1 MLTAAGKGTAMLCR
15 KFRPHAPSTRSVL
28 PMAQARRGFTLMEL
42 FTVAAI
48 ALPLLGVMAPVML
61 GKARDDAT
69 RVRGAENLRQILL
82 ASNTYAATFQDRI
95 SSFSWRAPRNGQDA
109 HIPGSEFDFIRE
121 GMERASHDGEAAALQ
136 AAEIIARRTRHA
148 PGPHDPNWLP
158 HELYTPLILQDF
170 LASRLPEA
178 VVIHPADRQRLLWQQ
193 NNGRDFLDHAQGE
206 AQPDPNGKDWRLL
219 YSSSF
224 VTVTGMY
231 DAAQRDA
238 LTPARSRLRQ
248 GRTHREF
255 LLASGARLGG
265 LTMSDIAFPSNKV
278 WMHDDM
284 DWIARN
290 GPLHHTHPDA
300 TFNLGFADGSVR
312 SHASAEI
319 NPGWDPWRPESADP
333 TLYDF
338 APAAWDTAEPLAR
351 RPGLARWTR
360 SGIRGIDTDGAEPD
374 SGQQAR
380 IRGAEAWVRNADRP
394 KAREAAAGQVEALE
408 AADGAR
414 LRR

>member
-1 MLTAAGKGTAMLCR
+1 MLCR
-15 KFRPHAPSTRSVL
+15 KLRPHAPSTRSAL

-69 RVRGAENLRQILL
+69 RVRGAENLRQIAL
-82 ASNTYAATFQDRI
+82 ANNTYAATYEDRI
-95 SSFSWRAPRNGQDA
+95 PSFSWRAPVEGRDA
-109 HIPGSEFDFIRE
+109 GFPGSEFDFIRD
-121 GMERASHDGEAAALQ
+121 GMRRAAHDGEAAALQ
-136 AAEIIARRTRHA
+136 AAEIIARRTRHS

-158 HELYTPLILQDF
+158 HELYTVLILQDF
-170 LASRLPEA
+170 LASRLPEPL
-178 VVIHPADRQRLLWQQ
+178 VIHPADRRRTLWQR
-193 NNGRDFLDHAQGE
+193 NNGVDFLDYAHAE
-206 AQPDPNGKDWRLL
+206 DQPDPKGDGWRVL

-231 DAAQRDA
+231 DTAQRDA
-238 LTPARSRLRQ
+238 EATRSRLRQ
-248 GRTHREF
+248 GRTHRDF
-255 LLASGARLGG
+255 LLPSGARLGG
-265 LTMSDIAFPSNKV
+265 LTMFDIAFPSNKV

-284 DWIARN
+284 DWIARA

-312 SHASAEI
+312 SHAPAEI
-319 NPGWDPWRPESADP
+319 NPGWDPWRPESSEP
-333 TLYDF
+333 TLFGF
-338 APAAWDTAEPLAR
+338 APAAWDPAQPIDR

-360 SGIRGIDTDGAEPD
+360 GGIRGIDVGGREVDTGQAE
-374 SGQQAR
+374 QAR
-380 IRGAEAWVRNADRP
+380 GSSPWVQNADAEASRR
-394 KAREAAAGQVEALE
+394 AAAAQIELLE
-408 AADGAR
+408 RAEGAG

>member
-1 MLTAAGKGTAMLCR
+1 MLCR

-109 HIPGSEFDFIRE
+109 HFPGSEFDFIRD
-121 GMERASHDGEAAALQ
+121 GMRRASHDGEAAALQ

-158 HELYTPLILQDF
+158 HELYTILILQDF
-170 LASRLPEA
+170 LASRLPEPLI
-178 VVIHPADRQRLLWQQ
+178 IHPADRRRTLWQR
-193 NNGRDFLDHAQGE
+193 NNGRDFLDHAHAE
-206 AQPDPNGKDWRLL
+206 DQPDPKGEGFRLL

-231 DAAQRDA
+231 DAAQANRA
-238 LTPARSRLRQ
+238 STLARLRQ

-265 LTMSDIAFPSNKV
+265 LTVGDIAFPSQKV

-284 DWIARN
+284 DWIARA
-290 GPLHHTHPDA
+290 GPLHHTHPEA
-300 TFNLGFADGSVR
+300 TIMTAFADGSAR
-312 SHASAEI
+312 SYGSSEL
-319 NPGWDPWRPESADP
+319 NPGWDPWRPESSEP
-333 TLYDF
+333 TLFRFD
-338 APAAWDTAEPLAR
+338 PAAWDPAEAIDR

-360 SGIRGIDTDGAEPD
+360 GGIRGLDVQGAEPD
-374 SGQQAR
+374 TGQHGRAQGSSPWVRHADRDASRRASETQADLIER
-380 IRGAEAWVRNADRP
+380 AEAAT
-394 KAREAAAGQVEALE
+394 
-408 AADGAR
+408 